1 MEYSHILTIIKQLKK
16 KKFSFF
22 FTVAKNILKKKKKK
36 KISFFFIVN
45 KKKLKKKK
53 KKKLNIINGIQ
64 SYGAL

>member
-1 MEYSHILTIIKQLKK
+1 MYINNVYMEYSHILTIIKQLKK
-16 KKFSFF
+16 NFFSFF

-36 KISFFFIVN
+36 KKI
-45 KKKLKKKK
+45 LKKKK